1 MIRQVSVPPV
11 PLYRFGVFQF
21 DAERLELYRAGRLVP
36 LQPQPAQ
43 VLASLLRHSG
53 HIVTREELRQTV
65 WADGTFVDFDKGLN
79 FCIAR
84 IRIALGDDAHAP
96 RFVRTVPKRGYEFI
110 YPIDRH
116 TATSEAAA
124 AAAQMSPQTG
134 GSAAVAEPGPA
145 VRTLFLGVAAL
156 ASLLLAGRYYVTHVR
171 RVPLVAV
178 ARFDNETG
186 DARLVQFADNVTDT
200 VVVDLAADA
209 GGGFEVVGNAAV
221 LRKPRDER
229 DLRAIGA
236 ALHAQYVVLGQVQH
250 DEDRVRVL
258 AHLIRLPDETHV
270 TVSRTDGILNPT
282 LNEVDQVARH
292 IATAFERALRSPAMK
307 SSSFVRTNR

>member
-1 MIRQVSVPPV
+1 MIRLVSVPPA

-21 DAERLELYRAGRLVP
+21 DAQRLELYRAGRLVP

-43 VLASLLRHSG
+43 VLASLLRHCG
-53 HIVTREELRQTV
+53 QIVTREELRRTV

-79 FCIAR
+79 FCIAQ
-84 IRIALGDDAHAP
+84 IRTALADDAHTP

-110 YPIDRH
+110 YPIDH
-116 TATSEAAA
+116 HGAISGAAA
-124 AAAQMSPQTG
+124 AAAQVSSQTG
-134 GSAAVAEPGPA
+134 VSAPLAEPGRV
-145 VRTLFLGVAAL
+145 VRILVLGVAAL

-178 ARFDNETG
+178 ARFDDETG
-186 DARLVQFADNVTDT
+186 DARLTQFANNVTDT

-209 GGGFEVVGNAAV
+209 GGSFEVVGNAAV

-282 LNEVDQVARH
+282 LTEVDQVARH
-292 IATAFERALRSPAMK
+292 IATAFERALRSSTVKP
-307 SSSFVRTNR
+307 SSFVRTNR